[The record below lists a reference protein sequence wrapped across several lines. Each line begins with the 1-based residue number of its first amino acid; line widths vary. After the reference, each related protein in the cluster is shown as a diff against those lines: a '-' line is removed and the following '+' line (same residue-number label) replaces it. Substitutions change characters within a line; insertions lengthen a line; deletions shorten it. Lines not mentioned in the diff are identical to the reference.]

1 MSILS
6 NTRPRHTKYSS
17 GRSRIQTAYRPWLEQ
32 LESRVALSNLYVSTH
47 GSDANPGASADAPL
61 RHIATAVGRLSPGM
75 TLFIEG
81 GTYYEQVITKM
92 AGTVDRPITITSYN
106 GTAVIDGSTQNWV
119 AGSNQN
125 QGMVE
130 LRAPYYKVQNL
141 EIVNSKNTGIVLGAD
156 GLTVEGCEVAETQR
170 HAISTDTRFQTGSGG
185 TGVMIHS
192 ITLKGNTV
200 YHAALKGPGYGQAI
214 SLIADGFLVSGN
226 TVRDN
231 TTEGIDIWLGSKHGE
246 VADNAVYNNR
256 RCGIFVDG
264 DSYVRI
270 DRNKVY
276 NNTRDGIGIS
286 SEDPRYSTHDIWV
299 YNNVVYDNQL
309 TGIDIWDDPNNPGFH
324 GSQNVLIANNTLVNK
339 RTNIYLAGDRN
350 TADIMNNLCYINDP
364 LGKNLYS
371 VATNS
376 TFSIHNEVL
385 LSNLNGFVSA
395 TAKDFRLTSSSPAID
410 KGSALPIL
418 VDDLGNTY
426 AITTDFLGLSRTVNG
441 HLDAGAYEYQ

>member
-32 LESRVALSNLYVSTH
+32 LEPRVALSNLYVSTH

-61 RHIATAVGRLSPGM
+61 RHIATALGRLSPGM

-81 GTYYEQVITKM
+81 GTYYEQVITKT

-141 EIVNSKNTGIVLGAD
+141 EIVNSKNTGLVLGAD
-156 GLTVEGCEVAETQR
+156 DLTVEGCEVEETQR
-170 HAISTDTRFQTGSGG
+170 NAISTDTRFQTASPG
-185 TGVMIHS
+185 TGVMIHN
-192 ITLKGNTV
+192 ITLIGNIV
-200 YHAALKGPGYGQAI
+200 QNAVLMGLGYGQAI

-226 TVRDN
+226 TVTN
-231 TTEGIDIWLGSKHGE
+231 NITEGIDIWLGSTHGE
-246 VADNAVYNNR
+246 VSNNMVYNNQR
-256 RCGIFVDG
+256 AGIYVDG
-264 DSYVRI
+264 SSYVRV
-270 DRNKVY
+270 DRNQVY
-276 NNTRDGIGIS
+276 NGIRGGIAVS
-286 SEDPRYSTHDIWV
+286 SECTHYTCHDIWV
-299 YNNVVYDNQL
+299 YNNVLYDNRV
-309 TGIDIWDDPNNPGFH
+309 TGILISDPNNH
-324 GSQNVLIANNTLVNK
+324 GTQNILIANNTLVNNT
-339 RTNIYLAGDRN
+339 TNIYLRGDRI
-350 TADIMNNLCYINDP
+350 TADIMNNLCYVNDP

-376 TFSIHNEVL
+376 TVSIHNEVL

-426 AITTDFLGLSRTVNG
+426 VITTDFLGLSRTVNG
-441 HLDAGAYEYQ
+441 HIDAGAYEYQ

>member
-1 MSILS
+1 
-6 NTRPRHTKYSS
+6 
-17 GRSRIQTAYRPWLEQ
+17 
-32 LESRVALSNLYVSTH
+32 
-47 GSDANPGASADAPL
+47 
-61 RHIATAVGRLSPGM
+61 M

-81 GTYYEQVITKM
+81 GTYYEQVITKT

-141 EIVNSKNTGIVLGAD
+141 EIVNSKNTGLVLGAD
-156 GLTVEGCEVAETQR
+156 DLTVEGCEVEETQR
-170 HAISTDTRFQTGSGG
+170 NAISTDTSFQTASPG
-185 TGVMIHS
+185 TGVMIHN
-192 ITLKGNTV
+192 ITLIGNIV
-200 YHAALKGPGYGQAI
+200 QNAVLMGLGYGQAI

-226 TVRDN
+226 TVTN
-231 TTEGIDIWLGSKHGE
+231 NITEGIDIWLGSTHGE
-246 VADNAVYNNR
+246 VSNNMVYNNQR
-256 RCGIFVDG
+256 AGIYVDG
-264 DSYVRI
+264 SSYIRV
-270 DRNKVY
+270 DRNQVY
-276 NNTRDGIGIS
+276 NGIRGGIAVS
-286 SEDPRYSTHDIWV
+286 SECTHYTCHDIWV
-299 YNNVVYDNQL
+299 YNNVLYDNRV
-309 TGIDIWDDPNNPGFH
+309 TGILISDPNNH
-324 GSQNVLIANNTLVNK
+324 GTQNILIANNTLVNNT
-339 RTNIYLAGDRN
+339 TNIYLRGDRI
-350 TADIMNNLCYINDP
+350 TADIMNNLCYVNDP

-376 TFSIHNEVL
+376 TVSIHNEVL

-426 AITTDFLGLSRTVNG
+426 VITTDFLGLSRTVNG
-441 HLDAGAYEYQ
+441 HIDAGAYEYQ